1 METFPGYR
9 RPDGAV
15 GVRNHVAI
23 IPAVVCANT
32 VVQRIA
38 QLVPGTV
45 ALPHPHGCA
54 QIGDDVQLTMWSLAG
69 AAANPNVAA
78 ALIVGLGCETCQ
90 STDVL
95 DLAQERT
102 PGKRLERFSI
112 QEAGGSIKAIRRG
125 VETARAL
132 VAEVATQQPEPTP
145 VSELIVGTEC
155 GGYDATSGA
164 AANPTVGI
172 VADWLVAQG
181 ATVLLGETAEFFGA
195 EQALARRA
203 RDKETAQR
211 LYEIVAR
218 LEAEAQYVGESI
230 AGPATPTA
238 TGDDGSGARAEAALG
253 CIRKGG
259 TTEVQEVVGFSD
271 RPTRA
276 GLVVM
281 DTPSHDTVALT
292 GMVTG
297 GAQLCIATTGRGSP
311 VGNAL
316 APVINVT
323 AHPRT
328 AARMGDNIDL
338 SLAGIVEGTAT
349 PDALAAELTALTV
362 EVARGELTA
371 AEIIGHEEFALYR
384 IGPQV

>member
-1 METFPGYR
+1 METFLGYR
-9 RPDGAV
+9 RPDGTV

-54 QIGDDVQLTMWSLAG
+54 QIGDDVQMTMWSLAG

-112 QEAGGSIKAIRRG
+112 QEAGGSIKAIQRG

-145 VSELIVGTEC
+145 VSELVVGTEC

-164 AANPTVGI
+164 AANPTVGA
-172 VADWLVAQG
+172 VADWLVGEG

-195 EQALARRA
+195 EQTLARRA

-218 LEAEAQYVGESI
+218 LEAEAQYVGESV
-230 AGPATPTA
+230 AGAATPTA
-238 TGDDGSGARAEAALG
+238 TEDDSGGRTEAALG

-323 AHPRT
+323 ANPRT

-338 SLAGIVEGTAT
+338 SLAGIVEGTDT
-349 PDALAAELTALTV
+349 PDALAAELTGLTV

>member
-9 RPDGAV
+9 RPDGTV

-54 QIGDDVQLTMWSLAG
+54 QIGDDVQMTMWSLAG

-102 PGKRLERFSI
+102 PGKHLERFSI
-112 QEAGGSIKAIRRG
+112 QEAGGSIKAIQRG
-125 VETARAL
+125 VETTRAL

-145 VSELIVGTEC
+145 LSELIVGTEC
-155 GGYDATSGA
+155 GGYDATSGT

-195 EQALARRA
+195 EQTLARRA

-230 AGPATPTA
+230 VGPATSPGRA
-238 TGDDGSGARAEAALG
+238 DGGSGARAEAALG
-253 CIRKGG
+253 CIRKSG

-271 RPTRA
+271 RPTRS

-323 AHPRT
+323 ANPRT

-349 PDALAAELTALTV
+349 PDALAAELTALTLQ
-362 EVARGELTA
+362 VAQGELTA

>member
-1 METFPGYR
+1 METFLGYR
-9 RPDGAV
+9 RADGTV
-15 GVRNHVAI
+15 GVRNRVAI

-32 VVQRIA
+32 VVQRIS

-54 QIGDDVQLTMWSLAG
+54 QIGDDVQMTKWSLAG

-78 ALIVGLGCETCQ
+78 ALIIGLGCETCQ

-112 QEAGGSIKAIRRG
+112 QEAGGSIKAIQRG

-132 VAEVATQQPEPTP
+132 VDEVAMQQPEPVP
-145 VSELIVGTEC
+145 LGELIVGTEC
-155 GGYDATSGA
+155 GGYDTTSGA
-164 AANPTVGI
+164 VANPTVGT
-172 VADWLVAQG
+172 VADWLVEHG

-195 EQALARRA
+195 EQTLARRA
-203 RDKETAQR
+203 RDKDVAKQ
-211 LYEIVAR
+211 LHEIVAR
-218 LEAEAQYVGESI
+218 VEAEAQHVGETV
-230 AGPATPTA
+230 ADAVRPAPTED
-238 TGDDGSGARAEAALG
+238 GDFSTREESALG

-259 TTEVQEVVGFSD
+259 TTDVQDVIGFSD
-271 RPTRA
+271 RPSQA

-297 GAQLCIATTGRGSP
+297 GAQICIATTGRGSP

-323 AHPRT
+323 ANPRT
-328 AARMGDNIDL
+328 AARMGDNLDL
-338 SLAGIVEGTAT
+338 SLASIVEGTAT
-349 PDALAAELTALTV
+349 QDTLATELTGLTMQ
-362 EVARGELTA
+362 VASGELTA

>member
-1 METFPGYR
+1 METFLGYR
-9 RPDGAV
+9 RPDGTV

-54 QIGDDVQLTMWSLAG
+54 QIGDDIQMTMWSLAG

-112 QEAGGSIKAIRRG
+112 QEAGGSIKAIQRG

-132 VAEVATQQPEPTP
+132 VAEVATQQPAPTAL
-145 VSELIVGTEC
+145 SELVVGTEC

-172 VADWLVAQG
+172 VADWLVGQG

-195 EQALARRA
+195 EQTLARRA
-203 RDKETAQR
+203 RDKATAQR

-218 LEAEAQYVGESI
+218 LEAEAQYVGESF
-230 AGPATPTA
+230 AGE
-238 TGDDGSGARAEAALG
+238 DGSDAQAEAALG

-271 RPTRA
+271 RPSRS

-323 AHPRT
+323 ANPRT

-338 SLAGIVEGTAT
+338 SLAGIVEGMDT

>member
-1 METFPGYR
+1 METFLGYR
-9 RPDGAV
+9 RPDGMV

-54 QIGDDVQLTMWSLAG
+54 QIGDDVQMTMWSLAG

-102 PGKRLERFSI
+102 PGKHLERFSI
-112 QEAGGSIKAIRRG
+112 QEAGGSIKAIQRG

-145 VSELIVGTEC
+145 LSELIVGTEC

-195 EQALARRA
+195 EQTLARRA

-218 LEAEAQYVGESI
+218 LEAEAQYVGESV
-230 AGPATPTA
+230 AGAATPT
-238 TGDDGSGARAEAALG
+238 GY
-253 CIRKGG
+253 
-259 TTEVQEVVGFSD
+259 
-271 RPTRA
+271 
-276 GLVVM
+276 
-281 DTPSHDTVALT
+281 
-292 GMVTG
+292 
-297 GAQLCIATTGRGSP
+297 RG
-311 VGNAL
+311 
-316 APVINVT
+316 
-323 AHPRT
+323 
-328 AARMGDNIDL
+328 
-338 SLAGIVEGTAT
+338 
-349 PDALAAELTALTV
+349 
-362 EVARGELTA
+362 
-371 AEIIGHEEFALYR
+371 
-384 IGPQV
+384 

>member
-1 METFPGYR
+1 METFLGYR
-9 RPDGAV
+9 RPDGTV

-54 QIGDDVQLTMWSLAG
+54 QIGDDVQMTMWSLAG

-102 PGKRLERFSI
+102 PGKHLERFSI
-112 QEAGGSIKAIRRG
+112 QEAGGSIKAIQRG

-145 VSELIVGTEC
+145 LSELIVGTEC

-195 EQALARRA
+195 EQTLARRA

-218 LEAEAQYVGESI
+218 LEAEAQYVGESV
-230 AGPATPTA
+230 AGA
-238 TGDDGSGARAEAALG
+238 GAEAALG

-271 RPTRA
+271 RTTRA

-323 AHPRT
+323 ANPRT
-328 AARMGDNIDL
+328 AERMGDNIDL
-338 SLAGIVEGTAT
+338 SLAGIVEGTST

>member
-1 METFPGYR
+1 METFLGYR
-9 RPDGAV
+9 RPDGTV

-54 QIGDDVQLTMWSLAG
+54 QIGDDVQMTMWSLAG

-112 QEAGGSIKAIRRG
+112 QEAGGSIKAIQRG

-132 VAEVATQQPEPTP
+132 VAEVATQQPAPTP
-145 VSELIVGTEC
+145 LSELVVGTEC
-155 GGYDATSGA
+155 GGYDATSGT

-172 VADWLVAQG
+172 VADQLVAQG

-195 EQALARRA
+195 ERTLARRA
-203 RDKETAQR
+203 RDKATAQR

-218 LEAEAQYVGESI
+218 LEAEAQYVGESV
-230 AGPATPTA
+230 A
-238 TGDDGSGARAEAALG
+238 GDDDSGSRAEAALG

-271 RPTRA
+271 RPTRT

-323 AHPRT
+323 ANPRT

-338 SLAGIVEGTAT
+338 SLASIVEGTDT
-349 PDALAAELTALTV
+349 PDALGAELTALTV

>member
-1 METFPGYR
+1 METFLGYR
-9 RPDGAV
+9 RPDGTV

-54 QIGDDVQLTMWSLAG
+54 QIGDDVQMTMWSLAG

-102 PGKRLERFSI
+102 PGKHLERFSI
-112 QEAGGSIKAIRRG
+112 QEAGGSIKAIQRG

-145 VSELIVGTEC
+145 LSELIVGTEC

-195 EQALARRA
+195 EQTLARRA

-230 AGPATPTA
+230 AGA
-238 TGDDGSGARAEAALG
+238 GAEAALG

-271 RPTRA
+271 RTTRA

-323 AHPRT
+323 ANPRT
-328 AARMGDNIDL
+328 AERMGDNIDL

>member
-1 METFPGYR
+1 METFLGYR
-9 RPDGAV
+9 RPDGTV

-54 QIGDDVQLTMWSLAG
+54 QIGDDVQMTMWSLAG

-95 DLAQERT
+95 ELAQERT

-112 QEAGGSIKAIRRG
+112 QEAGGSIKAIQRG

-132 VAEVATQQPEPTP
+132 VAEVATQQPAPTP
-145 VSELIVGTEC
+145 LSELVVGTEC

-164 AANPTVGI
+164 AANPTVGV
-172 VADWLVAQG
+172 VADWLVGQG

-195 EQALARRA
+195 EQTLARRA
-203 RDKETAQR
+203 RDKATAQR

-230 AGPATPTA
+230 AG
-238 TGDDGSGARAEAALG
+238 DDGADAQAEAALG

-271 RPTRA
+271 RPTRG

-323 AHPRT
+323 ANPRT

-338 SLAGIVEGTAT
+338 SLAGIVEGMDT

>member
-1 METFPGYR
+1 M
-9 RPDGAV
+9 
-15 GVRNHVAI
+15 
-23 IPAVVCANT
+23 
-32 VVQRIA
+32 
-38 QLVPGTV
+38 
-45 ALPHPHGCA
+45 
-54 QIGDDVQLTMWSLAG
+54 
-69 AAANPNVAA
+69 
-78 ALIVGLGCETCQ
+78 
-90 STDVL
+90 
-95 DLAQERT
+95 
-102 PGKRLERFSI
+102 
-112 QEAGGSIKAIRRG
+112 
-125 VETARAL
+125 
-132 VAEVATQQPEPTP
+132 
-145 VSELIVGTEC
+145 
-155 GGYDATSGA
+155 
-164 AANPTVGI
+164 
-172 VADWLVAQG
+172 
-181 ATVLLGETAEFFGA
+181 
-195 EQALARRA
+195 
-203 RDKETAQR
+203 
-211 LYEIVAR
+211 
-218 LEAEAQYVGESI
+218 
-230 AGPATPTA
+230 
-238 TGDDGSGARAEAALG
+238 
-253 CIRKGG
+253 
-259 TTEVQEVVGFSD
+259 EVQEVVGFSD

-323 AHPRT
+323 ANPRT

>member
-9 RPDGAV
+9 RPDGTV

-54 QIGDDVQLTMWSLAG
+54 QIGDDVQMTMWSLAG

-102 PGKRLERFSI
+102 PGKHLERFSI
-112 QEAGGSIKAIRRG
+112 QEAGGSIKAIQRG

-145 VSELIVGTEC
+145 LSELIVGTEC

-195 EQALARRA
+195 EQTLARRA

-218 LEAEAQYVGESI
+218 LEAEAQYVGETV
-230 AGPATPTA
+230 AGAATPTA
-238 TGDDGSGARAEAALG
+238 TEDDGSGSRAAAALG

-271 RPTRA
+271 RPLAPRA
-276 GLVVM
+276 GR
-281 DTPSHDTVALT
+281 DGYAQPRH
-292 GMVTG
+292 G
-297 GAQLCIATTGRGSP
+297 GADRDGHRGSTTVYCDDGPRLAGRQRAGPGHQRDRQSTHRRAHGRQYRLVAGRHRRGDGHAGRARSGADRFDGRG
-311 VGNAL
+311 G
-316 APVINVT
+316 
-323 AHPRT
+323 
-328 AARMGDNIDL
+328 
-338 SLAGIVEGTAT
+338 AGRA
-349 PDALAAELTALTV
+349 DC
-362 EVARGELTA
+362 R
-371 AEIIGHEEFALYR
+371 
-384 IGPQV
+384 

>member
-1 METFPGYR
+1 MRGLR
-9 RPDGAV
+9 RHLW
-15 GVRNHVAI
+15 N
-23 IPAVVCANT
+23 
-32 VVQRIA
+32 
-38 QLVPGTV
+38 
-45 ALPHPHGCA
+45 
-54 QIGDDVQLTMWSLAG
+54 
-69 AAANPNVAA
+69 
-78 ALIVGLGCETCQ
+78 
-90 STDVL
+90 
-95 DLAQERT
+95 
-102 PGKRLERFSI
+102 
-112 QEAGGSIKAIRRG
+112 
-125 VETARAL
+125 
-132 VAEVATQQPEPTP
+132 
-145 VSELIVGTEC
+145 
-155 GGYDATSGA
+155 
-164 AANPTVGI
+164 AANPTVGV

-195 EQALARRA
+195 EQTLARRA

-218 LEAEAQYVGESI
+218 LEAEAQYVGESV
-230 AGPATPTA
+230 AGAATPTA
-238 TGDDGSGARAEAALG
+238 TDESGGRTEAALG

-323 AHPRT
+323 ANPRT

-349 PDALAAELTALTV
+349 PDALAAELTALTI